1 MDKSIQDNV
10 VPLSKR
16 TAANRRNAQMSTGPR
31 TEEGKSRS
39 RRNAVK
45 HGILAPHSTSPRETV
60 RRIPPSSMNCWAAFI
75 ETLLP
80 LVRLKRCWLRR

>member
-45 HGILAPHSTSPRETV
+45 HGIL
-60 RRIPPSSMNCWAAFI
+60 SSALHITEGDGA
-75 ETLLP
+75 EDP
-80 LVRLKRCWLRR
+80 A